1 MTMIS
6 RNLLLE
12 LKQILEEEC
21 NLKLTLQEVTEIG
34 TNLLAFVETLLK
46 IESINKGGKQNDN
59 YR

>member
-46 IESINKGGKQNDN
+46 IEAASEGGIK
-59 YR
+59 YARR